1 MAKVFNSKQTFEEVF
16 KQYFNPLV
24 NYINSHINNWEDS
37 REIVQNTFLK
47 LWEVRERL
55 DIDTSLKSY
64 LYQAAKNG
72 MIDHIRLSKRNLAV
86 KEGIKLSSSE
96 IEADT
101 QGLDSYI
108 IRQELKKALNHL
120 KPKNREIFIL
130 HKVEGLT
137 HKEIANHLD
146 ISVRAVEDNVKR
158 ASVLL
163 KDLLEKNERIF
174 Q

>member
-1 MAKVFNSKQTFEEVF
+1 MAKIFSSEQTFEEVF

-24 NYINSHINNWEDS
+24 NYVNSHLNNWEDS

-47 LWEVRERL
+47 IWEVRDRL

-64 LYQAAKNG
+64 LYQSCKNG
-72 MIDHIRLSKRNLAV
+72 MIDFIRLSKRNLSV
-86 KEGIKLSSSE
+86 KENLKQSSSE
-96 IEADT
+96 FENEEDT
-101 QGLDSYI
+101 LDAYV
-108 IRQELKKALNHL
+108 IRQELKLALDQL
-120 KPKNREIFIL
+120 KPKNREIFML

-158 ASVLL
+158 ATVLL
-163 KDLLEKNERIF
+163 KQLLEKNERIY

>member
-1 MAKVFNSKQTFEEVF
+1 MAKVFSSEQTFEEVF

-47 LWEVRERL
+47 IWEVRERL

-64 LYQAAKNG
+64 LYQASKNG
-72 MIDHIRLSKRNLAV
+72 MIDFIRMSKRNFAA
-86 KEGIKLSSSE
+86 KEGLKMKITE
-96 IEADT
+96 IENEEDI
-101 QGLDSYI
+101 LDAYV
-108 IRQELKKALNHL
+108 IRQELKKALENL

-130 HKVEGLT
+130 HKIEGLT
-137 HKEIANHLD
+137 HKEIANHLH

-158 ASVLL
+158 ATVLL
-163 KDLLEKNERIF
+163 RDLLKKNERIF

>member
-1 MAKVFNSKQTFEEVF
+1 MAKVFSSDQSFEEVF

-24 NYINSHINNWEDS
+24 NYVNSHINNWEDS

-47 LWEVRERL
+47 IWEVRDRL

-64 LYQAAKNG
+64 LYQASKNG
-72 MIDHIRLSKRNLAV
+72 MIDFIRLSKRNLAV
-86 KEGIKLSSSE
+86 KENLKLTSSE
-96 IEADT
+96 IEENSKS
-101 QGLDSYI
+101 LDSFV
-108 IRQELKKALNHL
+108 IRQELKKALTQL

-137 HKEIANHLD
+137 HKEIASHLD
-146 ISVRAVEDNVKR
+146 ISIRAVEDNVKR
-158 ASVLL
+158 ATVLL
-163 KDLLEKNERIF
+163 RELLEKNERIF